1 MSVEVQA
8 QLRHACDAIMS
19 ENEEEIVEFYMNS
32 KEKET
37 LAKYEFCEG
46 KITFGCG
53 LTKAFRRVLH

>member
-46 KITFGCG
+46 KITYG
-53 LTKAFRRVLH
+53 VD